1 MLCKLT
7 PTLKSW
13 AEGGGDVLCGA
24 SDPFILL
31 PLERPSCMLLSSILS
46 VLLSSSTRTEMSR
59 SFLLSASHRA
69 DSKVWVTC
77 RFSCP
82 ARRRKK
88 NSFSSAHTNTAG
100 RIPGG
105 SPKCQT
111 HLKLWLFTCSQWNDI
126 QTNDI
131 FYSSQFVR
139 LILGGK
145 KQCITGLEFLFNI
158 LQGIK
163 YMAGYYSLNY

>member
-13 AEGGGDVLCGA
+13 ASGGGNILCRA

-46 VLLSSSTRTEMSR
+46 VLPLSSTRSEMSR
-59 SFLLSASHRA
+59 SFFMSVSCRA

-82 ARRRKK
+82 SKSEK
-88 NSFSSAHTNTAG
+88 DNILQHAHTNTAG

-105 SPKCQT
+105 SLKCQT
-111 HLKLWLFTCSQWNDI
+111 HLKLWLFTCTQWNDI

-131 FYSSQFVR
+131 FYSSQFVS
-139 LILGGK
+139 LIVGK
-145 KQCITGLEFLFNI
+145 KATHNRVRD
-158 LQGIK
+158 
-163 YMAGYYSLNY
+163 SL